1 VPHGKRKISR
11 HDIKPQKKLRK
22 EGLFMTD
29 RELMEKIL
37 NEVSG
42 MKEELFE
49 VKTDIK
55 LIKTQ
60 QSEDR
65 EILQSVR
72 HAQEVHTAK
81 LDNIEIELAKQ
92 SGEQKESFQAL
103 ANMYGEHQFEI
114 TKLKQVK

>member
-1 VPHGKRKISR
+1 
-11 HDIKPQKKLRK
+11 
-22 EGLFMTD
+22 
-29 RELMEKIL
+29 MEKVLEQIL
-37 NEVSG
+37 EKLNSLDNKVSN
-42 MKEELFE
+42 ME
-49 VKTDIK
+49 TDIK

-65 EILQSVR
+65 EILQAVR
-72 HAQEVHTAK
+72 NAQEVHTAK

>member
-1 VPHGKRKISR
+1 MKRKINR
-11 HDIKPQKKLRK
+11 RCP
-22 EGLFMTD
+22 
-29 RELMEKIL
+29 MEKVLEQIL
-37 NEVSG
+37 EKLNSLDNKVSN
-42 MKEELFE
+42 ME
-49 VKTDIK
+49 TDIK

-65 EILQSVR
+65 EILQAVR
-72 HAQEVHTAK
+72 NAQEVHTAK